1 MPNHRNSEKIAQ
13 PRALAKPAVLSRG
26 KRAKLD
32 RHAIDAPEDF
42 HVFPSNEGT
51 ARAPEPQPET
61 SVQVMIS
68 MSALREKLIDELTAR
83 CAQFGIDAT
92 ASEILG
98 AGLLLLAEKTETALE
113 VAMLQSLRADRTF
126 TPRKSRRK

>member
-13 PRALAKPAVLSRG
+13 PRALAKSAVLSRG
-26 KRAKLD
+26 KRAKLA
-32 RHAIDAPEDF
+32 RQAIDSPDDF
-42 HVFPSNEGT
+42 HLFSRNEVAAQAPAPQQEPS
-51 ARAPEPQPET
+51 
-61 SVQVMIS
+61 VHVMVS
-68 MSALREKLIDELTAR
+68 MSALREKLIAELTAR

-126 TPRKSRRK
+126 TPRKTRRK

>member
-13 PRALAKPAVLSRG
+13 PRALAKQAVLSRG
-26 KRAKLD
+26 KRAKRD
-32 RHAIDAPEDF
+32 RQAIDAQHDC
-42 HVFPSNEGT
+42 HALSGNEVA

-68 MSALREKLIDELTAR
+68 MSALREKLIAELTAR

-126 TPRKSRRK
+126 TPRKTRRK